1 MRSTS
6 GELDEAVTW
15 LCLSHRFNGAR
26 ARNINR
32 MQITALFTSKNPSIK
47 IHPPYVES
55 GSFHFIF
62 LYFYSQRSFKN
73 SFRILSGFFQDFQES
88 RPRIWSRSRGI
99 PYNSSRIVRVTQ
111 RLSRIP
117 SRISVS
123 IIVKYCPDCPVSS
136 KGFHQDLPNS
146 AHFKEMAPNSNW
158 PISTHHHPI

>member
-1 MRSTS
+1 MKLSRDCVLVIDLTAHVHATSTECKS
-6 GELDEAVTW
+6 Q
-15 LCLSHRFNGAR
+15 LSSPQKILQSKFIRLTLNQDRF
-26 ARNINR
+26 
-32 MQITALFTSKNPSIK
+32 TLFSYIFTPSD
-47 IHPPYVES
+47 P
-55 GSFHFIF
+55 
-62 LYFYSQRSFKN
+62 
-73 SFRILSGFFQDFQES
+73 FRIRSGFFQDFQES

-117 SRISVS
+117 SRVSVS